1 MSRND
6 KALRLHSGDNV
17 AVALATLPAG
27 TVPYENAPVLTADIP
42 VAHKI
47 ATVDIANGEAIRKF
61 GQVIGI
67 ASEDIKA
74 GSHVHVHNVSAA
86 FSAKEV
92 ATGASKAAIVANTV
106 SRTFEGFVRAG
117 GLVGTRNYI
126 GVVST
131 VNCSATVVRRIVER
145 FDDEELQE
153 FANVDGIVPIT
164 HTTGCG
170 MASGGAGLEV
180 LQRTLGGFM
189 RHPNFG
195 GILLIGLGC
204 EVNDVSKLLQSQG
217 LAAGA
222 ALKTLGIQEAGG
234 TRSAIDAG
242 VAAVR
247 ELLEIANGATR
258 KLVPVSH
265 LKLGLQCGGS
275 DAFSAISANPAL
287 GYAADMLVQGGGT
300 AILAETPE
308 IHGAESLLFSR
319 AESQEVIDSLKERLA
334 WWQQY
339 VAMHGSNLNNNPSPG
354 NIAGGITTIHEKSL
368 GAVAKSGSS
377 PLRGVYLY
385 GQTIDRNGFVFMDS
399 PGYDPCS
406 VTGEI
411 AAGANMV
418 CFTTGRGSVF
428 GAKPVPSIKIATN
441 SEMAAHMAD
450 DMDYNCG
457 PILSGE
463 KTLQEAGDD
472 LFSLIVEVASGT
484 KSASELNGLGDFEFV
499 PWQIGAVLI

>member
-1 MSRND
+1 
-6 KALRLHSGDNV
+6 
-17 AVALATLPAG
+17 
-27 TVPYENAPVLTADIP
+27 
-42 VAHKI
+42 
-47 ATVDIANGEAIRKF
+47 
-61 GQVIGI
+61 
-67 ASEDIKA
+67 
-74 GSHVHVHNVSAA
+74 
-86 FSAKEV
+86 
-92 ATGASKAAIVANTV
+92 
-106 SRTFEGFVRAG
+106 
-117 GLVGTRNYI
+117 
-126 GVVST
+126 
-131 VNCSATVVRRIVER
+131 VRRIVER

-368 GAVAKSGSS
+368 GAVATSGSS

-499 PWQIGAVLI
+499 PWQIGAVL

>member
-1 MSRND
+1 MSMND
-6 KALRLHSGDNV
+6 KVLQLHPDDNV
-17 AVALATLPAG
+17 AVALKDLCKGGTLFDAG
-27 TVPYENAPVLTADIP
+27 PVLAVDIP

-47 ATVDIANGEAIRKF
+47 AVADIARGDTVRKF
-61 GQVIGI
+61 GQVIGV
-67 ASEDIKA
+67 ASEDIRA
-74 GSHVHVHNVSAA
+74 GSHVHVHNVIARFSPAEAA
-86 FSAKEV
+86 TRANRV
-92 ATGASKAAIVANTV
+92 AETAQSS
-106 SRTFEGFVRAG
+106 SRTFDGFVRTNG
-117 GLVGTRNYI
+117 SVGTRNYI

-131 VNCSATVVRRIVER
+131 VNCSATVVRRIVDR

-204 EVNDVSKLLQSQG
+204 EVNDAGKLLQSQG
-217 LAAGA
+217 LATGA
-222 ALKTLGIQEAGG
+222 TLKTIGIQEAGG

-242 VAAVR
+242 VVAVR
-247 ELLEIANGATR
+247 ELLAIANRATR
-258 KLVPVSH
+258 SPLPVSH
-265 LKLGLQCGGS
+265 IKLGLQCGGS

-287 GYAADMLVQGGGT
+287 GFAADMLVQGGGT

-308 IHGAESLLFSR
+308 IHGAESLLFDR
-319 AESQEVIDSLKERLA
+319 AASQDVVDSLKERLA

-339 VAMHGSNLNNNPSPG
+339 VALHGSSLNNNPSPG

-368 GAVAKSGSS
+368 GAVAKSGTS
-377 PLRGVYLY
+377 PLRGVYQY

-441 SEMAAHMAD
+441 SAMAARMAD
-450 DMDYNCG
+450 DMDYDCG
-457 PILSGE
+457 SILSGG
-463 KTLQEAGDD
+463 KSLQEAGTD
-472 LFSLIVEVASGT
+472 LFELIVEVAGGR

-499 PWQIGAVLI
+499 PWQIGAVL

>member
-1 MSRND
+1 
-6 KALRLHSGDNV
+6 
-17 AVALATLPAG
+17 
-27 TVPYENAPVLTADIP
+27 
-42 VAHKI
+42 
-47 ATVDIANGEAIRKF
+47 
-61 GQVIGI
+61 
-67 ASEDIKA
+67 
-74 GSHVHVHNVSAA
+74 
-86 FSAKEV
+86 
-92 ATGASKAAIVANTV
+92 
-106 SRTFEGFVRAG
+106 
-117 GLVGTRNYI
+117 
-126 GVVST
+126 
-131 VNCSATVVRRIVER
+131 VRRIVDR
-145 FDDEELQE
+145 FDDEELRE

-204 EVNDVSKLLQSQG
+204 EVNDVGKLLQSQG

-222 ALKTLGIQEAGG
+222 SLKTLGIQEAGG

-242 VAAVR
+242 VDAVR

-258 KLVPVSH
+258 KPVPVSH

-287 GYAADMLVQGGGT
+287 GYASDLLVQSGGT

-319 AESQEVIDSLKERLA
+319 AESQEVVDSLKERLA

-377 PLRGVYLY
+377 PLRGVFQY

-411 AAGANMV
+411 AAGANIV

-441 SEMAAHMAD
+441 SDMAAHMAD
-450 DMDYNCG
+450 DMDYDCG

-463 KTLQEAGDD
+463 KSLQEAGAD
-472 LFSLIVEVASGT
+472 LFSLVIEVASGR
-484 KSASELNGLGDFEFV
+484 KSASESNGLGDFEFV
-499 PWQIGAVLI
+499 PWQIGAVL